1 MPIQPFLLVTAQK
14 VCDHTICYINMKTL
28 AVIAMALALSFTVQ
42 AGETC
47 GKCKKDKAT
56 SDKSKQK
63 TTQKASSHMT
73 GTKIA
78 NNDTLSKIV
87 LADDQFKFAGVDIL
101 QSSIG
106 RVPSAYV
113 GRGR

>member
-1 MPIQPFLLVTAQK
+1 
-14 VCDHTICYINMKTL
+14 MKTL
-28 AVIAMALALSFTVQ
+28 AIIAIAIALGFTVQ

-63 TTQKASSHMT
+63 TTQKVSSQSLT